1 MITNMTEPAVAER
14 LARCREE
21 IPPAGPVLDALANC
35 PDPMEFR
42 VDGTG
47 WEFAGAKPVEG
58 RPNRAVLKLFIVP
71 DGNQKGQA
79 AAFFYKRS
87 QVPFSRD
94 RFSYGVCMMPGQAPP
109 PEETAEWIE
118 FVSSGLHPDAQPK
131 KLRRAFTFNIP
142 E

>member
-1 MITNMTEPAVAER
+1 MIENLTEPAVTER

-21 IPPAGPVLDALANC
+21 IASSGPVLDALAGC
-35 PDPMEFR
+35 PDPFEFR
-42 VDGTG
+42 LDAPG
-47 WEFAGAKPVEG
+47 WEFAAARPVEG
-58 RPNRAVLKLFIVP
+58 RPNRAVLKLFTVP

-94 RFSYGVCMMPGQAPP
+94 RYSYGVCMMAGTTSA
-109 PEETAEWIE
+109 EEVAEWIE
-118 FVSSGLHPDAQPK
+118 FVSTGLHPDAQPR

-142 E
+142 D